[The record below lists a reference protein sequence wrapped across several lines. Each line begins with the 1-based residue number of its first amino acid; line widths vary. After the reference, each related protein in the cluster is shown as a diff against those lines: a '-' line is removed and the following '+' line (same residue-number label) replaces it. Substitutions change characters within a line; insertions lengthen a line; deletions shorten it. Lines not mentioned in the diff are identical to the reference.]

1 MRATRKTDAAGFRLA
16 VDIGNT
22 HTVIGLF
29 RDGSIR
35 HRWRLATRPD
45 TTVDEIAFWL
55 RGLQSGGK
63 PVTRVSAAA
72 LASVVPSQDEHWLAA
87 LREAFGVRPKVLDY
101 RNCGG
106 LRLDY
111 EIPGQ
116 IGADRLANV
125 LGARALGVEAGV
137 ILDFGT
143 ATTFDVF
150 AGRAYLGGVICPGI
164 QSGMRA
170 LAQNTAKLH
179 EAELRWPARVV
190 GRNTDDALRIG
201 ILRGTVGMVESLL
214 RDILRETRFGGRHPE
229 VLATGGLAFWIRG
242 RLRSVRRFE
251 PDLTLIGIHH
261 LLSGPAPRRRR
272 REKA

>member
-1 MRATRKTDAAGFRLA
+1 MRAAKTSGDFRLV

-29 RDGSIR
+29 AGASIR
-35 HRWRLATRPD
+35 HHWRLATRKD

-55 RGLQSGGK
+55 RGLRSDEV
-63 PVTRVSAAA
+63 PVLRVRAAA

-87 LREAFGVRPKVLDY
+87 LSVVFGIKPHVLDY
-101 RNCGG
+101 RHCGG
-106 LRLDY
+106 LKLDY
-111 EIPGQ
+111 EIPRQ

-125 LGARALGVEAGV
+125 LGAQALGIQAGV

-150 AGRAYLGGVICPGI
+150 AGNAYKGGIICPGI

-179 EAELRWPARVV
+179 EAELRWPDRAV

-201 ILRGTVGMVESLL
+201 VLRGTVGMVEGLL
-214 RDILRETRFGGRHPE
+214 RDILRETKFGGKRPE
-229 VLATGGLAFWIRG
+229 IVATGGLAFWLKG
-242 RLRSVRRFE
+242 RSRTIRRFE
-251 PDLTLIGIHH
+251 PDLTLIGINH
-261 LLSGPAPRRRR
+261 LLSGSGVSGRRRG
-272 REKA
+272 KK